1 MTFTVRIVTADNL
14 AQEETYA
21 GPEHVHGHALE
32 VHVPRLA
39 SGELVDDPTLHD
51 RVFVISGSGAQSE
64 LHRLFPLC
72 IAHAS
77 MPSAL
82 LPELS
87 MLWVLDKGPFGPFA
101 WRNVYIDGKCRVN
114 DAVAIADTED
124 TPWDVIVETDYRD
137 CVRYFLGEIE
147 IRDLIAQGQ
156 VQGRIAGMSALC
168 WFVENDDMRDRAR
181 AHAEQANL
189 LRAWVDATRAPLT
202 ATG

>member
-87 MLWVLDKGPFGPFA
+87 MLWVLDNGPFGPFA
-101 WRNVYIDGKCRVN
+101 WRNVYIDGRCRVN

-147 IRDLIAQGQ
+147 IRDLVARGQ
-156 VQGRIAGMSALC
+156 VHGCIAGMSALC
-168 WFVENDDMRDRAR
+168 WFVENDEMRAR
-181 AHAEQANL
+181 AHAHAEQANL
-189 LRAWVDATRAPLT
+189 LRAWVDATRDPAI